1 MLKKTG
7 RKQDPAQIAN
17 DMCKA
22 RNTDGTWMFN
32 RMEWLSNLQIQGFF
46 SPLAAKRKQ
55 TDGKKTS
62 SDDAEPDDTE
72 ELAVEY
78 ASLTDEQLLKKPS
91 ITVHITSNNQR

>member
-1 MLKKTG
+1 MY
-7 RKQDPAQIAN
+7 
-17 DMCKA
+17 KA

-32 RMEWLSNLQIQGFF
+32 SMEWLSNLQIQGFFF

-62 SDDAEPDDTE
+62 SDDAEPDDSE

-78 ASLTDEQLLKKPS
+78 A
-91 ITVHITSNNQR
+91 VHITSNNQKQNGGYPHYSSFSGPLKMVAA